1 MKVIFEP
8 VDNQQLFSQL
18 EQIAQRYNTQV
29 RKHDIGEGH
38 IIFVKSRIKI
48 TEKIRNNKHS
58 IHVWGA
64 TEEDITFLKR
74 FWGDPVQVLKEG
86 LTPAQFADELADIPF
101 AENLSKTDLLKTLDI
116 TDREYNQLERFIQR
130 MVRRSNVSPEMK
142 KASEIL
148 DKIN

>member
-8 VDNQQLFSQL
+8 VDNQQLLSQL
-18 EQIAQRYNTQV
+18 EQIARKYNTQV
-29 RKHDIGEGH
+29 KKHDIGEGH

-48 TEKIRNNKHS
+48 TEKIRNNIYS

-64 TEEDITFLKR
+64 TEEDITYLKQ
-74 FWGDPVQVLKEG
+74 FWGDPAQELREG
-86 LTPAQFADELADIPF
+86 LTPAQFADELADIPLV
-101 AENLSKTDLLKTLDI
+101 ENLSKTELMQTLGI
-116 TDREYNQLERFIQR
+116 TDREYDQLERFIQR
-130 MVRRSNVSPEMK
+130 MVRRPNVSPEMK